1 MELNIEKIQRE
12 LDRLGWSKY
21 ILAQKMKVTKETIYS
36 IFRRN
41 STKISTINQIA
52 EILDVDPKDLL
63 IWKEFTIIETAHR
76 PGCRQW

>member
-1 MELNIEKIQRE
+1 MELNIDKIQRE

-21 ILAQKMKVTKETIYS
+21 ILAQKMNVNKETIYS

-63 IWKEFTIIETAHR
+63 K
-76 PGCRQW
+76 